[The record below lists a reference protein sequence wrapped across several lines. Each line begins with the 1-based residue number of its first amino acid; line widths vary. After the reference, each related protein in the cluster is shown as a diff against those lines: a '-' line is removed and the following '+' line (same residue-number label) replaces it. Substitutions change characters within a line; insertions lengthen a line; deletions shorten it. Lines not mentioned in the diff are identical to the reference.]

1 MKDWVGQAGMLS
13 GAGLASGANF
23 LNLSCWKR
31 DKQSAITFS
40 VLVIWVIHTLILYLA
55 AE

>member
-13 GAGLASGANF
+13 SAGLASVANF

-31 DKQSAITFS
+31 DQQSVITF
-40 VLVIWVIHTLILYLA
+40 LVPAIRVIHTLILYLS